1 MLLPISFEKLLN
13 LLLNHPSAPLP
24 PLMELGIVGCRW
36 LDGKFGFK
44 KKAQKGFRKMT
55 PDELKQVMRR
65 LQAAPHVIILLNL
78 EAQRMG
84 CKMIQEIAL
93 HITALSNLQVLG
105 LGGNDIRTI
114 GCAALAESL
123 PRLSALQVLV
133 LSENSF
139 DKPACLAL
147 SASLVHLTQLQHLDL
162 GNSSIGDVGCEVLSP
177 SLVHLK
183 RLQHLDF
190 SRNYLSGH
198 GFKSLW
204 SSLVHLTRLQYL
216 GLGSNN
222 TDRDSVCRLVPF
234 LLNMPLLGGE
244 GDRRNGSGEGE
255 EEEEVKRIEG
265 VSLDKNVSDCFDGVH
280 DGAWKQTGLPV
291 LPDEDKY
298 IEWSALLQQQHEVSS
313 RGLCC

>member
-1 MLLPISFEKLLN
+1 MSLNPHIEMTFEKLLN

-78 EAQRMG
+78 EAQCMG
-84 CKMIQEIAL
+84 CKMIQEIAG

-123 PRLSALQVLV
+123 PHLSALQVLV

-147 SASLVHLTQLQHLDL
+147 STSLVHLTHLQHLDL

-177 SLVHLK
+177 SLVHLT

-190 SRNYLSGH
+190 SKNYLSGH

-234 LLNMPLLGGE
+234 LLNMPLLGG
-244 GDRRNGSGEGE
+244 GGTKGRTGRRGMRRRRRRRRWSGKRGFPSTIMSHPSSTVFTTTRGS
-255 EEEEVKRIEG
+255 KRAC
-265 VSLDKNVSDCFDGVH
+265 LCCLMRTNTLNGVH
-280 DGAWKQTGLPV
+280 CF
-291 LPDEDKY
+291 
-298 IEWSALLQQQHEVSS
+298 SS
-313 RGLCC
+313 NVR